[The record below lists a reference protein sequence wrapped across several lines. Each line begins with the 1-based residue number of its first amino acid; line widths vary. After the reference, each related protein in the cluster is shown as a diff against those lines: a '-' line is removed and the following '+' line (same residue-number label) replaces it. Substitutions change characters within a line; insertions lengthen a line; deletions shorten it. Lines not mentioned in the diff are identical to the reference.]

1 MRFISRKKTKINFT
15 QNKSRPG
22 YGSAG
27 TGYLK
32 IVGIGPGNSQYL
44 AYRAQEAIKESEVIV
59 GYKTYINLLS
69 NLITGQEVI
78 SSGMTQETERAK
90 KAIEKA
96 RAGKRV
102 CLVSSGDPGI
112 YGMAGLVLELLN
124 KDDEN
129 KINIEIIPGISA
141 ASSCAS
147 LLGAPL
153 MHDFATISLSDLMTD
168 KKLIKKRVKLACQG
182 DLVIVFYNPKSKKR
196 PVKNFYWLLVDK

>member
-1 MRFISRKKTKINFT
+1 
-15 QNKSRPG
+15 
-22 YGSAG
+22 
-27 TGYLK
+27 
-32 IVGIGPGNSQYL
+32 
-44 AYRAQEAIKESEVIV
+44 
-59 GYKTYINLLS
+59 
-69 NLITGQEVI
+69 
-78 SSGMTQETERAK
+78 MTQETERAK

-196 PVKNFYWLLVDK
+196 TLPLRDAWDILMKYKSPRTPVGIVQNAYRKNEEVIVTKLKNMLKVDIDMATTVIIGNSKTFIKGKYIVTPRGYNLPVNS